1 MQLIDQEEQV
11 EDGSCWVK
19 FYDEPD
25 KRVFY
30 KQEEGLVYGTIMTD
44 CITDAGI
51 CETLACYDN
60 FEVLEELMK
69 EFYDLKW
76 LQRRGKANGLIW
88 GKQSY
93 PWPMHHRDITFYASG
108 VLDFKNRGV
117 ITVSKSLE
125 PGSSYYGTKVPMKD
139 QKYRRLEIKQGY
151 NYFQYLGPKKTRH
164 ISIYNTDPKIKYMP
178 KWLLNYMMTSV
189 SYSNILGLQQKSV
202 LMHDEKFKHSY
213 LMEENK
219 AHYASILEELTT
231 GGTQDKSAVMT
242 KHGIEPLA
250 EGPFTEIQEEEIS
263 ASA

>member
-1 MQLIDQEEQV
+1 
-11 EDGSCWVK
+11 
-19 FYDEPD
+19 
-25 KRVFY
+25 
-30 KQEEGLVYGTIMTD
+30 
-44 CITDAGI
+44 
-51 CETLACYDN
+51 
-60 FEVLEELMK
+60 MK

-76 LQRRGKANGLIW
+76 LQRRGKGNGLIW

-125 PGSSYYGTKVPMKD
+125 PGSSYYGTTVPMED

-189 SYSNILGLQQKSV
+189 SYSNILGL
-202 LMHDEKFKHSY
+202 
-213 LMEENK
+213 
-219 AHYASILEELTT
+219 
-231 GGTQDKSAVMT
+231 
-242 KHGIEPLA
+242 
-250 EGPFTEIQEEEIS
+250 
-263 ASA
+263 